1 MHLSLSVFQAAKH
14 NWCAL
19 DSIIIMWIPL
29 ILILMIMMMMMM
41 MMLMVMMM
49 MMITNFDLHG
59 RLYNFP
65 QSKFEH
71 DICSCLCGPN
81 CPNQG
86 GRNQSQKFS
95 LLKIP
100 NCKLAKQ
107 MHILNFILVIAGSLH
122 EQANT
127 MRELF

>member
-1 MHLSLSVFQAAKH
+1 MDTA
-14 NWCAL
+14 
-19 DSIIIMWIPL
+19 DPD
-29 ILILMIMMMMMM
+29 LMIIMMMMMM
-41 MMLMVMMM
+41 MMMMLMM

-59 RLYNFP
+59 RLYDFP
-65 QSKFEH
+65 QSKFER
-71 DICSCLCGPN
+71 DICSCARGPN

-86 GRNQSQKFS
+86 DRNQSQKFS

-107 MHILNFILVIAGSLH
+107 MQILNFILVIAGSLH

-127 MRELF
+127 MRE